1 MWKELL
7 FIACGGAAGSVMRFG
22 VSSVVYSF
30 LGRAFPY
37 GTLTVNVAG
46 SFLMG
51 LMSVFLIEKFSVSTE
66 WRAAILIGF
75 LGAFTTFSTFSL
87 ETMQLIQQGELSKAG
102 LNMLIS
108 VFSCILAIWIGFVL
122 GKQFL

>member
-22 VSSVVYSF
+22 ISSMVYNV

-51 LMSVFLIEKFSVSTE
+51 VMSVFLIEKFSVSTE